1 MKDRLIGL
9 VKTYCLFICIFVLQK
24 PLFMLFYKSLY
35 PDASCA
41 DWFSVMGHGLP
52 LDRSLAGYLTVI
64 PGFLFIASVWT
75 LSKSLR
81 RILCGYFLFV
91 SILLSIIF
99 IVDLGLYE
107 YWGFRLDATPLFY
120 FFSSPKDAIASV
132 SIWMVLGGIAAM
144 AVYAAVLYA
153 VFYSVLLQKKV
164 LLRMKLP
171 YRRLKVSG
179 ILLLMTGLLF
189 IPIRGGFTVSTMNVG
204 KVYFSNEQRL
214 NHAAIN
220 PAFSLMESLAKQK
233 DFSKQY
239 RFMEAAEAERTFR
252 ELLDP
257 AVVGGQA
264 EVTDSLQQVAGSQHT
279 LFKTRRPDILFVIL
293 ESFSSKLMTALG
305 GEPNIAIH
313 LDSLSKEG
321 ILFTNFYANSFRTD
335 RGLVA
340 ILSGYPAQPT
350 TSIMKYPRKT
360 QSIPAIAGSL
370 RKAGYS
376 AKYYYGGD
384 ADFTNMRSYL
394 MSSGFEDIVSDQ
406 DFPVT
411 ERLSK
416 WGAHDHLVF
425 NRLLEDLKA
434 GSQHTLFKTR
444 RPDILFV
451 ILESFSSKLMTALGG
466 EPNIAI
472 HLDSLSKEGILFTNF
487 YANSFRTDRG
497 LVAILSGYPAQP
509 TTSIMKYPRKT
520 QSIPAIAGS
529 LRKAGYSAKY
539 YYGGDADFTNM
550 RSYLMSS
557 GFEDIVSDQDFPV
570 TERLSKW
577 GAHDHLVF
585 NRLLEDLKAEAAEGR
600 PAGEKAPH
608 FRVLQT
614 SSSHEP
620 FEVPFHRLENNRL
633 NAFAYT
639 DSCAEDFV
647 KRFRELPQWENTVI
661 VFVPDHLGAYPEHI
675 DNLSVERYQ
684 IPLLMV
690 GGAVREPGRIDVYG
704 SQQDIAATLL
714 AQLALPHDEF
724 IFSKDM
730 LNPASPHFAFFTVP
744 DAFGMVTADNQVIF
758 NCQAGAVAVDE
769 GTAKGKNLPLGKAYL
784 QKLYDDIAKR

>member
-1 MKDRLIGL
+1 M
-9 VKTYCLFICIFVLQK
+9 
-24 PLFMLFYKSLY
+24 
-35 PDASCA
+35 
-41 DWFSVMGHGLP
+41 
-52 LDRSLAGYLTVI
+52 
-64 PGFLFIASVWT
+64 
-75 LSKSLR
+75 
-81 RILCGYFLFV
+81 
-91 SILLSIIF
+91 
-99 IVDLGLYE
+99 
-107 YWGFRLDATPLFY
+107 
-120 FFSSPKDAIASV
+120 ASV
-132 SIWMVLGGIAAM
+132 SIWMVLGGIVAM
-144 AVYAAVLYA
+144 AVYAVVLYA
-153 VFYSVLLQKKV
+153 VFYGILLQKKL

-204 KVYFSNEQRL
+204 KVYFSAEQRL

-239 RFMEAAEAERTFR
+239 RFMEAAEADRLFKDMLE
-252 ELLDP
+252 P
-257 AVVGGQA
+257 AGAGGQT
-264 EVTDSLQQVAGSQHT
+264 EETDSVLQPADSLHT
-279 LFKTRRPDILFVIL
+279 LFNTQRPDVLFVIL
-293 ESFSSKLMTALG
+293 ESFSSRLMTALG
-305 GEPNIAIH
+305 GEPNIAVH

-321 ILFTNFYANSFRTD
+321 VLFTNFYANSFRTD

-370 RKAGYS
+370 RKAGY
-376 AKYYYGGD
+376 G
-384 ADFTNMRSYL
+384 T
-394 MSSGFEDIVSDQ
+394 
-406 DFPVT
+406 
-411 ERLSK
+411 
-416 WGAHDHLVF
+416 
-425 NRLLEDLKA
+425 
-434 GSQHTLFKTR
+434 
-444 RPDILFV
+444 
-451 ILESFSSKLMTALGG
+451 
-466 EPNIAI
+466 
-472 HLDSLSKEGILFTNF
+472 
-487 YANSFRTDRG
+487 
-497 LVAILSGYPAQP
+497 
-509 TTSIMKYPRKT
+509 
-520 QSIPAIAGS
+520 
-529 LRKAGYSAKY
+529 KY

-585 NRLLEDLKAEAAEGR
+585 NRLLEDLKAEAAEGT
-600 PAGEKAPH
+600 AEEKTPH

-620 FEVPFHRLENNRL
+620 FEVPFRRLENDRL

-639 DSCAEDFV
+639 DSCAGDFV
-647 KRFRELPQWENTVI
+647 RQFRELPQWKNTVI

-675 DNLSVERYQ
+675 DNLSVERYR

-690 GGAVREPGRIDVYG
+690 GGAVREPRRIDVYG
-704 SQQDIAATLL
+704 SQHDIAATLL
-714 AQLALPHDEF
+714 AQLALPHEEF
-724 IFSKDM
+724 VFSKDM

-758 NCQAGAVAVDE
+758 NCQAGTVVVDE